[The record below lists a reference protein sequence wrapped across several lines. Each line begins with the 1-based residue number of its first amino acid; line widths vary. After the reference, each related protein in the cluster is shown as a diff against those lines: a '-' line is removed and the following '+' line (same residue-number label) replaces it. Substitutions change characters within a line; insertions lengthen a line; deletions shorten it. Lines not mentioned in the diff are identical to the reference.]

1 MEEKK
6 NYSVIGK
13 VEIGTDEYRDLIEER
28 AAAIKE
34 AEEYRSK
41 YWKEQT
47 ELRECK
53 EVLDKL
59 KNMLNELH
67 GFLKEENLMDK
78 YKLWKIDRQKG
89 DDE

>member
-53 EVLDKL
+53 EALDKS
-59 KNMLNELH
+59 KNMLNKLYE
-67 GFLKEENLMDK
+67 FLKEKNLMDK